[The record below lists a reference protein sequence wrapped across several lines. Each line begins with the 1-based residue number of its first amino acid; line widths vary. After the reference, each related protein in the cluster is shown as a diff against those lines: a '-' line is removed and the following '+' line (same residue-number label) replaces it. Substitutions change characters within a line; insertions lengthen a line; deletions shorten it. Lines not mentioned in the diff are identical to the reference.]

1 MARQHLCPSARCEE
15 GAILVG
21 VVLGDGRVAYAAEE
35 ARIDAEFVAIAREGR
50 QPESRFRFAGRCVQ
64 GACRQWTGSRC
75 GVIDR
80 VLDEGLA
87 AAASMPATLPQC
99 SIRAQCRWFDQAGAD
114 ACAACPVVITSP
126 SDREPLAAGV

>member
-1 MARQHLCPSARCEE
+1 MAAQHLCPSARCEE

-35 ARIDAEFVAIAREGR
+35 VRVDAEFVATARQGR
-50 QPESRFRFAGRCVQ
+50 EPESRFRFAGRCVQ

-80 VLDEGLA
+80 VLDSGVVAEPA
-87 AAASMPATLPQC
+87 EATLPRC
-99 SIRAQCRWFDQAGAD
+99 SIREHCRWFDQAGAE
-114 ACAACPVVITSP
+114 ACAACPLVITSP
-126 SDREPLAAGV
+126 V